1 MLGQKTIFFLFA
13 LIMSGNLAM
22 AEDPVVSNVSM
33 VQRTDNSGLVDV
45 FYDVFDA
52 DTDTMAVA
60 LSVSDDGGVT
70 WFFPCPSVDGDV
82 GQGVVS
88 GHQKNIIWNL
98 GQDSPNNSGVELEA
112 RVIAS
117 DAGVEH
123 TTHSPGKYWIMEYGN
138 VDFSD
143 QNVIEKVAK
152 ADVYLYHSWY
162 LWGNDVNEELRVV
175 DKLKAINP
183 DLVVLAYVSAKNS
196 ALNWENSSLPYQQ
209 ALYERTLPYWSYT
222 TEGDTLM
229 DWPGKVVLNILDPGC
244 RDVITGTLAEY
255 HAATNNQVDGIF
267 WDYFNRKIWIAFS
280 VGNRVLGDPDFD
292 GDGIAMAQDPD
303 EMLAYQAACDSLVI
317 RTREL
322 MGEDFIQVFNGQRA
336 MSDSTFAA
344 LSDGVYY
351 EIFPTEM
358 FPEPNMATALDPDYP
373 ANLFAAMTWPRTVN
387 GGPYTC
393 IGNMWQN
400 IYFDHN
406 GDPNQINLGNMY
418 RAVGFLTG
426 VYNNWLGTGGNYYDW
441 TNVEIN
447 LGQPLSPTVIN
458 GDHYFRQFQ
467 YGTVDLHMGSGVYP
481 NPFSYE
487 IKING
492 RVVDAFDMPY
502 HFP

>member
-1 MLGQKTIFFLFA
+1 MSERKKILFLILIVVVANFA
-13 LIMSGNLAM
+13 LA
-22 AEDPVVSNVSM
+22 ADPVVTNVSM
-33 VQRTDNSGLVDV
+33 MQRTDNSGLVDV
-45 FYDVFDA
+45 YYDVFDVDA
-52 DTDTMAVA
+52 DTMAVA
-60 LSVSDDGGVT
+60 LSISEDGGLS
-70 WFFPCPSVDGDV
+70 WYFPCPSVDGDV

-88 GHQKNIIWNL
+88 GNGKNIIWNL
-98 GQDSPNNSGVELEA
+98 GQDSPGNSGVELEA

-123 TTHSPGKYWIMEYGN
+123 TTHSPGKYWIMEYDEL
-138 VDFSD
+138 DFSD
-143 QNVIEKVAK
+143 QSIIEKAAK

-162 LWGNDVNEELRVV
+162 LWGDDTNEELRVV
-175 DKLKAINP
+175 EKMKAINP

-196 ALNWENSSLPYQQ
+196 VLAWEHSSRPYQH
-209 ALYERTLPYWSYT
+209 AIYERTLPYWSYT

-244 RDVITGTLAEY
+244 RDAITGTLAEY
-255 HAATNNQVDGIF
+255 AQASNNQVDGIF
-267 WDYFNRKIWIAFS
+267 WDYFNKKIWIAFS
-280 VGNRVLGDPDFD
+280 VGDRVLGDPDFD
-292 GDGIAMAQDPD
+292 GDGIPMAQDPD

-322 MGEDFIQVFNGQRA
+322 MGEEFIQVFNGQRA

-358 FPEPNMATALDPDYP
+358 FPDPEMATALNPDYEF
-373 ANLFAAMTWPRTVN
+373 NLFAAMNWPRTVN

-393 IGNMWQN
+393 IGNMWRN
-400 IYFDHN
+400 IYFDQN
-406 GDPNQINLGNMY
+406 GEPNLINLGNMY

-426 VYNNWLGTGGNYYDW
+426 VYNNWLGAGANTYDW

-447 LGQPLSPTVIN
+447 LGDPLSPTVITGN
-458 GDHYFRQFQ
+458 HYFRQYQ
-467 YGTVDLHMGSGVYP
+467 YGTVDLHMESGTYP
-481 NPFSYE
+481 NPFRYE